1 MKIESSFGHSLNKPT
16 TLDYVTRD
24 QMQFLGRKTLL
35 QLRDAANNVSTK
47 KDKLAISTMF
57 NIELKFAADVL
68 LKWFNAKIK
77 SKDLEVD
84 LIEKTKFQHENPV
97 DWGKDIL
104 YL

>member
-1 MKIESSFGHSLNKPT
+1 
-16 TLDYVTRD
+16 
-24 QMQFLGRKTLL
+24 
-35 QLRDAANNVSTK
+35 
-47 KDKLAISTMF
+47 MF